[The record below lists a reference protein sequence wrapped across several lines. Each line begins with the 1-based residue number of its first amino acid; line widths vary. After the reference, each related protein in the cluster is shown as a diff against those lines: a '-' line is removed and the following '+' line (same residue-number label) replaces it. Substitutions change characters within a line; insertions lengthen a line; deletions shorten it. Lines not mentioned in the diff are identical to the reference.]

1 MVRDRRRIQRFRHG
15 AGAARERGYRGLR
28 RIHARHAHRD
38 RQAHDVPPHRRRRLG
53 RLRPPAPVRV
63 ESGPVD
69 LGVQIEPQFGFKFED
84 VLGIGNDADAAGFTR
99 LWVSDLLFLGKD
111 AVNVDCLEAWTLLA
125 ALAMRTDRIRIGPM
139 VTSQSYRNPALLAKI
154 AAAVDV
160 LSRGRLDFGL
170 GAGWKE
176 VEYRAYGYE
185 FPDAPTR
192 VTQMIETLEICTRMW
207 KDDRATYHGKHYRID
222 DALCSPKPVQRPLP
236 IWIGGSKPRLMRAA
250 ARYGHAFNI
259 TVSASA
265 PADLPDRLRELDD
278 ACRVVKRDPKTLL
291 RSAFLIACVGET
303 RERAESLV
311 DRLAERAKTDRA
323 SFLASRPGLVFG
335 TAADALARL
344 RSYAA
349 QGVGHANLMFQPYG
363 TEREQVG
370 ALAGI
375 TAAFGA

>member
-1 MVRDRRRIQRFRHG
+1 M
-15 AGAARERGYRGLR
+15 
-28 RIHARHAHRD
+28 
-38 RQAHDVPPHRRRRLG
+38 
-53 RLRPPAPVRV
+53 
-63 ESGPVD
+63 D

-99 LWVSDLLFLGKD
+99 LWVSDHLFLGKD

-176 VEYRAYGYE
+176 IEYRAYGYD

-207 KDDRATYHGKHYRID
+207 REDRATYHGKYYRID
-222 DALCSPKPVQRPLP
+222 NALCSPKPVQRPLP
-236 IWIGGSKPRLMRAA
+236 IWIGGSKPRVMRAA
-250 ARYGHAFNI
+250 AKYGDAFNI

-265 PADLPDRLRELDD
+265 PTDIPDRLRDLDE
-278 ACRVVKRDPKTLL
+278 ACRAVNRDPKTLL
-291 RSAFLIACVGET
+291 RSAFLIACVGT
-303 RERAESLV
+303 TQERADALV
-311 DRLAERAKTDRA
+311 DQLALRAKTDRA
-323 SFLASRPGLVFG
+323 GFLASRPGLIFG
-335 TAADALARL
+335 TPQIALEKL
-344 RSYAA
+344 RSYASL
-349 QGVGHANLMFQPYG
+349 GIGHVNVMFQPYG
-363 TEREQVG
+363 TEREQIA
-370 ALAGI
+370 ALGETARDLAAS
-375 TAAFGA
+375 TAAA

>member
-1 MVRDRRRIQRFRHG
+1 M
-15 AGAARERGYRGLR
+15 
-28 RIHARHAHRD
+28 
-38 RQAHDVPPHRRRRLG
+38 
-53 RLRPPAPVRV
+53 
-63 ESGPVD
+63 D

-99 LWVSDLLFLGKD
+99 LWVSDHLFLGKD

-176 VEYRAYGYE
+176 IEYRAYGYD

-192 VTQMIETLEICTRMW
+192 VTQMTETLEICTRMW
-207 KDDRATYHGKHYRID
+207 REDRATYHGKYYRID

-236 IWIGGSKPRLMRAA
+236 IWIGGSKPRVMRAA
-250 ARYGHAFNI
+250 AKYGDAFNI

-265 PADLPDRLRELDD
+265 PTDIPDRLRDLDE
-278 ACRVVKRDPKTLL
+278 ACRAVNRDPKTLL
-291 RSAFLIACVGET
+291 RSAFLIACVGT
-303 RERAESLV
+303 TQERADALV
-311 DRLAERAKTDRA
+311 DQLALRAKTDRA
-323 SFLASRPGLVFG
+323 GFLASRPGLIFG
-335 TAADALARL
+335 TPQIALEKL
-344 RSYAA
+344 RSYASL
-349 QGVGHANLMFQPYG
+349 GIGHVNVMFQPYG
-363 TEREQVG
+363 TEREQIA
-370 ALAGI
+370 ALGETARDLAAS
-375 TAAFGA
+375 TAAA

>member
-1 MVRDRRRIQRFRHG
+1 M
-15 AGAARERGYRGLR
+15 
-28 RIHARHAHRD
+28 
-38 RQAHDVPPHRRRRLG
+38 
-53 RLRPPAPVRV
+53 
-63 ESGPVD
+63 D

-99 LWVSDLLFLGKD
+99 LWVSDHLFLGKD

-176 VEYRAYGYE
+176 IEYRAYGYD

-207 KDDRATYHGKHYRID
+207 REDRATYHGKYYRID

-236 IWIGGSKPRLMRAA
+236 IWIGGSKPRVMRAA
-250 ARYGHAFNI
+250 AKYGDAFNI

-265 PADLPDRLRELDD
+265 PTDLPDRLRDLDE
-278 ACRVVKRDPKTLL
+278 ACRAVNRDPKTLL
-291 RSAFLIACVGET
+291 RSAFLIACVGT
-303 RERAESLV
+303 TQERADALV
-311 DRLAERAKTDRA
+311 DQLALRAKTDRA
-323 SFLASRPGLVFG
+323 GFLASRPGLIFG
-335 TAADALARL
+335 TPQIALEKL
-344 RSYAA
+344 RSYASL
-349 QGVGHANLMFQPYG
+349 GIGHVNVMFQPYG
-363 TEREQVG
+363 TEREQIA
-370 ALAGI
+370 ALGETARDLAAS
-375 TAAFGA
+375 TAAA

>member
-1 MVRDRRRIQRFRHG
+1 M
-15 AGAARERGYRGLR
+15 
-28 RIHARHAHRD
+28 
-38 RQAHDVPPHRRRRLG
+38 
-53 RLRPPAPVRV
+53 
-63 ESGPVD
+63 D

-99 LWVSDLLFLGKD
+99 LWVSDHLFLGKD

-154 AAAVDV
+154 AAVVDV

-176 VEYRAYGYE
+176 IEYRAYGYD

-207 KDDRATYHGKHYRID
+207 REDRATYHGKYYRID

-236 IWIGGSKPRLMRAA
+236 IWIGGSKPRVMRAA
-250 ARYGHAFNI
+250 AKYGDAFNI

-265 PADLPDRLRELDD
+265 PTDIPDRLRDLDE
-278 ACRVVKRDPKTLL
+278 ACRAVNRDPKTLL
-291 RSAFLIACVGET
+291 RSAFLIACVGT
-303 RERAESLV
+303 TQERADALV
-311 DRLAERAKTDRA
+311 DQLALRAKTDRA
-323 SFLASRPGLVFG
+323 GFLASRPGLIFG
-335 TAADALARL
+335 TPQIALEKL
-344 RSYAA
+344 RSYASL
-349 QGVGHANLMFQPYG
+349 GIGHVNVMFQPYG
-363 TEREQVG
+363 TEREQIA
-370 ALAGI
+370 ALGETARDLAAS
-375 TAAFGA
+375 TAAA